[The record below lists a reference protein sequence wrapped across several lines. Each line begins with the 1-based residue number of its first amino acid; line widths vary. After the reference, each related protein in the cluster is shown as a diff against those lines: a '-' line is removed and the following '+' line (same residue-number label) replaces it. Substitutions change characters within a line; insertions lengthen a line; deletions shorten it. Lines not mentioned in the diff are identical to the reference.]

1 MYPRHTPQVLLALR
15 TPKTFNELERETHI
29 PPSTL
34 SRSLRLLMKSNTIS
48 TRPLDEKEEAAT
60 AGMWK
65 YELTNKGRKLV
76 PTAGKLEDY
85 MAEFW
90 TTLEKD

>member
-1 MYPRHTPQVLLALR
+1 
-15 TPKTFNELERETHI
+15 
-29 PPSTL
+29 
-34 SRSLRLLMKSNTIS
+34 MKSNSIS

-65 YELTNKGRKLV
+65 YELTAKGRKLV

-85 MAEFW
+85 MHEFW
-90 TTLEKD
+90 SIVEKE

>member
-1 MYPRHTPQVLLALR
+1 
-15 TPKTFNELERETHI
+15 
-29 PPSTL
+29 
-34 SRSLRLLMKSNTIS
+34 MKSNSIS

>member
-34 SRSLRLLMKSNTIS
+34 SRSLKILMKSGSIS

-65 YELTNKGRKLV
+65 YELTGKGRKLV
-76 PTAGKLEDY
+76 PTAGKLEEY
-85 MAEFW
+85 LAEFW
-90 TTLEKD
+90 GMLQKE